1 MTSDEKPTEQ
11 GSMLKHTDEEVLT
24 QSDQPNTTIDT
35 VRAFKTKLTNAEGDI
50 HQTSFKAEEV
60 HDQLDCMEVK
70 ILAK

>member
-1 MTSDEKPTEQ
+1 MIS
-11 GSMLKHTDEEVLT
+11 
-24 QSDQPNTTIDT
+24 PNTTIDT

-70 ILAK
+70 NLAKVPPQQHGND